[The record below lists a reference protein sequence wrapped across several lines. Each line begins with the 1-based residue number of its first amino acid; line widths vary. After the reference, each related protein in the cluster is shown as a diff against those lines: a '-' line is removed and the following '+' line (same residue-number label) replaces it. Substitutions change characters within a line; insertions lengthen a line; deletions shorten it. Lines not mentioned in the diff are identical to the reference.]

1 MSAEEI
7 RRLAEQV
14 RFRLSPVD
22 DELVTRV
29 EGEIDGYR
37 TTMGEPQPILPPAEL
52 AETLPVLGWLISEA
66 ALSYLWSVASGFET
80 LPGDEGEESRQAA
93 RLIGRLADAARR
105 MPWPE
110 FAPRALGALRAQA
123 LVESKRD
130 TEAGYDAAYIYHAEA
145 RDRLKHYRD
154 SHGEDPAR
162 GRYALALDETLL
174 QLVLAETGTA
184 CRTAERVVGLWAEEW
199 VDGDSAAWTGRM
211 FRQLSDGAT
220 IGEHAL
226 ATAER
231 IEREHQFTFKVTED
245 RLAIPTSY
253 RNPAIMTCRALL
265 LVYSMSPEMQA
276 LGHAP
281 KDADTWD
288 AFREQ
293 VIGRVDRAFGYLR
306 RPVVRQDGSPWPLL
320 ADHRRSMVQICLHL
334 ALLVP
339 GHELAAELV
348 VDETLTLRRL
358 DDDAAEAMSAWLATT
373 IDGRQRGDANIIGSA
388 SKPDFIAAV
397 EACRADAGAAP
408 YYREWRRR
416 WTRLDRYAGI
426 EGRRERL
433 AAILG
438 DGRA

>member
-1 MSAEEI
+1 M
-7 RRLAEQV
+7 
-14 RFRLSPVD
+14 
-22 DELVTRV
+22 
-29 EGEIDGYR
+29 
-37 TTMGEPQPILPPAEL
+37 
-52 AETLPVLGWLISEA
+52 
-66 ALSYLWSVASGFET
+66 
-80 LPGDEGEESRQAA
+80 
-93 RLIGRLADAARR
+93 
-105 MPWPE
+105 
-110 FAPRALGALRAQA
+110 
-123 LVESKRD
+123 
-130 TEAGYDAAYIYHAEA
+130 
-145 RDRLKHYRD
+145 
-154 SHGEDPAR
+154 
-162 GRYALALDETLL
+162 
-174 QLVLAETGTA
+174 
-184 CRTAERVVGLWAEEW
+184 
-199 VDGDSAAWTGRM
+199 
-211 FRQLSDGAT
+211 
-220 IGEHAL
+220 
-226 ATAER
+226 
-231 IEREHQFTFKVTED
+231 TED